1 MQSIEV
7 NKNEA
12 GQRLDKLLGKYF
24 NLAGKGFLYK
34 MMRKKNITLNGKK
47 CDGSERLQEGD
58 EIRLFL
64 ADETIE
70 KFSQVKVQQ
79 VQERK
84 LDILYEDEHILLVN
98 KPSGMLSQKAKDT
111 DESLVEYVTGYLL
124 SSGQLTREQLRSFR
138 PSVCNRLDRN
148 TSGLVAAGKSLA
160 GLQALSAVF
169 KDRSLQKYYL
179 CVVRGRVKGKQQIR
193 GTLTKDGIR
202 NQVTVEMEAGTGAG
216 KETGKIPETEGRRE
230 TGGIRRT
237 EGRGRTGEIRGAGG
251 REDSKAGALICT
263 EYEPLYYQEG
273 YTLLKVKLIT
283 GKTHQIRAHLA
294 AVGHPI
300 AGDYKYGDP
309 GANAEVKKK
318 YKVRSQMLHSFQM
331 IFPQMPEPLEG
342 LSGKCFIA
350 PVPGEFGRMFGGV
363 DWQEAARGQEEEEK
377 GQEKAEKRQEKPEKG
392 QEKSEKG
399 QERTGREGFAK
410 TGKGQMG

>member
-7 NKNEA
+7 NQNEA

-34 MMRKKNITLNGKK
+34 MMRKKNITLNGRK
-47 CDGSERLQEGD
+47 CDGSERLKEGD

-70 KFSQVKVQQ
+70 KFSQVKVQK
-79 VQERK
+79 VQEK
-84 LDILYEDEHILLVN
+84 ALDILYEDGHVLLVN
-98 KPSGMLSQKAKDT
+98 KPAGMLSQKAKDT
-111 DESLVEYVTGYLL
+111 DESLVEYVTSYLL

-160 GLQALSAVF
+160 GLQALSKVL
-169 KDRSLQKYYL
+169 KDRSLHKYYL
-179 CVVRGRVKGKQQIR
+179 CAVRGRVQEKQQIR
-193 GTLTKDGIR
+193 GILTKDGR
-202 NQVTVEMEAGTGAG
+202 TNQVSVELGTGG
-216 KETGKIPETEGRRE
+216 TGTGKDGR
-230 TGGIRRT
+230 
-237 EGRGRTGEIRGAGG
+237 
-251 REDSKAGALICT
+251 KAGAEICT
-263 EYEPLYYQEG
+263 EYEPLYYEDG

-294 AVGHPI
+294 AAGYPI

-318 YKVRSQMLHSFQM
+318 YKVCSQMLHSFQM
-331 IFPQMPEPLEG
+331 VFPAMPEPLSG
-342 LSGKCFIA
+342 LSGKQFTA
-350 PVPGEFGRMFGGV
+350 PVPGEFGRMFAGL
-363 DWQEAARGQEEEEK
+363 DWEAA
-377 GQEKAEKRQEKPEKG
+377 AE
-392 QEKSEKG
+392 
-399 QERTGREGFAK
+399 AA
-410 TGKGQMG
+410 TGKGKTAAGKKDSAKTREGQTAAGKKGSGKTREGQTATGKKGSGKTREGQTAAGKKGSAKTRKGQTG